1 MFLTSTTREVV
12 PIVRV
17 DGKPVGG
24 GRPGPIATQLL
35 EAYRSAVQ
43 RLMAED

>member
-17 DGKPVGG
+17 DGKAVGG
-24 GRPGPIATQLL
+24 GRPGPITKRLL
-35 EAYRSAVQ
+35 EAYRAEVQ
-43 RLMAED
+43 RLLAED